1 MSDNEMIRSALN
13 SWRDLNAILK
23 DLREDQVKQALDYEI
38 ASPVPRRHVIVRLH
52 ERYNTLRVKRER
64 KELMIRLGF
73 EE

>member
-1 MSDNEMIRSALN
+1 MSDNEVIRSALN

-23 DLREDQVKQALDYEI
+23 DLCEDQVKQALDYEI
-38 ASPVPRRHVIVRLH
+38 VSPVPRRQVIERLH

-64 KELMIRLGF
+64 KELMVRLGF

>member
-1 MSDNEMIRSALN
+1 MSDNEVIRSALN
-13 SWRDLNAILK
+13 SWRDLNVILK

-38 ASPVPRRHVIVRLH
+38 ASPVPRRQVIERLH

-64 KELMIRLGF
+64 KELMVRLGF

>member
-1 MSDNEMIRSALN
+1 MSDNEVIRSALH

-38 ASPVPRRHVIVRLH
+38 VSPVPRRQVIERLH

-64 KELMIRLGF
+64 KELMVRLGF